1 MKNFN
6 FLSVL
11 VSFTF
16 IFYSCSTNETHLPE
30 QESLYLLK
38 SYTIQKD
45 VSGKYLVDFI
55 LNDNVEIDNLKDLN
69 TNSNEIYLYSSNNE
83 SSRRVSQ
90 DLTFIDG
97 SQIKV
102 GFVDTN
108 SDQKETIS
116 IEDDNSSLSRSESDK
131 LKGFSISKD
140 LNGTSY
146 ILDYSLNDGVVDD
159 LVFNEE
165 EEEYEIHL
173 DYGKSSET
181 NFSRVLEKEIGQP
194 LKICFV
200 NNKSTNSNNSR
211 GLAIKPP
218 NRPAIIIDDDMDY
231 NDHMY

>member
-1 MKNFN
+1 M
-6 FLSVL
+6 
-11 VSFTF
+11 
-16 IFYSCSTNETHLPE
+16 
-30 QESLYLLK
+30 
-38 SYTIQKD
+38 
-45 VSGKYLVDFI
+45 
-55 LNDNVEIDNLKDLN
+55 
-69 TNSNEIYLYSSNNE
+69 YSSNNE

-140 LNGTSY
+140 LNGKY
-146 ILDYSLNDGVVDD
+146 ILDYSLNDGVVDN

-181 NFSRVLEKEIGQP
+181 NFSRVLEKQIGQP

-200 NNKSTNSNNSR
+200 NNKSTNSR

-218 NRPAIIIDDDMDY
+218 NRPAIIIDDDIDY

>member
-11 VSFTF
+11 VSLTF

-30 QESLYLLK
+30 QESLDLLK

-55 LNDNVEIDNLKDLN
+55 LNDNVEIDNVKDLN
-69 TNSNEIYLYSSNNE
+69 TNSNEIYLYASNIE

-102 GFVDTN
+102 GFIDTN

-116 IEDDNSSLSRSESDK
+116 IEDDNSSLSKSESDK
-131 LKGFSISKD
+131 LKGFSISKESESTYK
-140 LNGTSY
+140 LNYT
-146 ILDYSLNDGVVDD
+146 LNDGFVQD
-159 LVFNEE
+159 LVFNEDE
-165 EEEYEIHL
+165 KEYEVHL
-173 DYGKSSET
+173 DSGKSTET
-181 NFSRVLEKEIGQP
+181 EFTTFLEKQLGQP
-194 LKICFV
+194 LKICFI
-200 NNKSTNSNNSR
+200 NNKSKSNTSSKSSSSLR
-211 GLAIKPP
+211 
-218 NRPAIIIDDDMDY
+218 RPKTPVVIID
-231 NDHMY
+231 

>member
-11 VSFTF
+11 VSLTF

-30 QESLYLLK
+30 QESLDLLK

-55 LNDNVEIDNLKDLN
+55 LNDNVEIDNVKDLN
-69 TNSNEIYLYSSNNE
+69 TNSNEIYLYASNNE

-90 DLTFIDG
+90 DLTFTDG

-116 IEDDNSSLSRSESDK
+116 IEDDNSSLRRSGSDK
-131 LKGFSISKD
+131 LKGFSVSKESD
-140 LNGTSY
+140 GTYKLNYT
-146 ILDYSLNDGVVDD
+146 LNDGFVQD
-159 LVFNEE
+159 LVFNEDE
-165 EEEYEIHL
+165 KEYEVHL
-173 DYGKSSET
+173 DSGKSTET
-181 NFSRVLEKEIGQP
+181 EFTIFLEKQLGQP
-194 LKICFV
+194 LKICFI
-200 NNKSTNSNNSR
+200 NNKSNSNTSSKSSSSYR
-211 GLAIKPP
+211 
-218 NRPAIIIDDDMDY
+218 RPKTPVVIIDDDMD
-231 NDHMY
+231 

>member
-11 VSFTF
+11 VSLTF

-30 QESLYLLK
+30 QESLDLLK

-55 LNDNVEIDNLKDLN
+55 LNDNVEIDNVKDLN
-69 TNSNEIYLYSSNNE
+69 TNSNEIYLYASNIE

-116 IEDDNSSLSRSESDK
+116 IKDDNSSLRRSGSDK
-131 LKGFSISKD
+131 LKGFSVSKESD
-140 LNGTSY
+140 GTYKLNYT
-146 ILDYSLNDGVVDD
+146 LNDGFVQD
-159 LVFNEE
+159 LVFNEDE
-165 EEEYEIHL
+165 KEYEVHL
-173 DYGKSSET
+173 DSGKSTET
-181 NFSRVLEKEIGQP
+181 EFTMFLEKQLGQP
-194 LKICFV
+194 LKICFI
-200 NNKSTNSNNSR
+200 NNKSNSNTSSKSSSSYR
-211 GLAIKPP
+211 
-218 NRPAIIIDDDMDY
+218 RPKTPVVIIDDDMD
-231 NDHMY
+231 

>member
-11 VSFTF
+11 VSLTF

-30 QESLYLLK
+30 QESLDLLK

-55 LNDNVEIDNLKDLN
+55 LNDNVEIDNVKDLN
-69 TNSNEIYLYSSNNE
+69 TNSNEIYLYASNNE

-90 DLTFIDG
+90 DLTFTDG

-116 IEDDNSSLSRSESDK
+116 IEDDNSSLRRSGSDK
-131 LKGFSISKD
+131 LKGFSVSKESD
-140 LNGTSY
+140 GTYKLNYT
-146 ILDYSLNDGVVDD
+146 LNDGFVQDV
-159 LVFNEE
+159 VFNEDE
-165 EEEYEIHL
+165 KEYEVHL
-173 DYGKSSET
+173 DSGKSTET
-181 NFSRVLEKEIGQP
+181 EFTIFLEKQLGQP
-194 LKICFV
+194 LKICFI
-200 NNKSTNSNNSR
+200 NNKSNSNTSSKSSSSYR
-211 GLAIKPP
+211 
-218 NRPAIIIDDDMDY
+218 RPKTPVVIIDDDMD
-231 NDHMY
+231 

>member
-11 VSFTF
+11 VSLTF

-30 QESLYLLK
+30 QESLDLLK

-55 LNDNVEIDNLKDLN
+55 LNDNVEIDNVKDLN
-69 TNSNEIYLYSSNNE
+69 TNSNEIYLYASNIE

-116 IEDDNSSLSRSESDK
+116 IEDDNSSLSKSESDK
-131 LKGFSISKD
+131 LKGFSISKESD
-140 LNGTSY
+140 GTYKLNYT
-146 ILDYSLNDGVVDD
+146 LNDGFVQD
-159 LVFNEE
+159 LVFNEDE
-165 EEEYEIHL
+165 KEYEVHL
-173 DYGKSSET
+173 DSGKSTET
-181 NFSRVLEKEIGQP
+181 EFTTFLEKQLGQP
-194 LKICFV
+194 LTICFI
-200 NNKSTNSNNSR
+200 NNKSNSNTSSKSSYR
-211 GLAIKPP
+211 
-218 NRPAIIIDDDMDY
+218 RPKTPVVIIDDDMD
-231 NDHMY
+231 